1 MALLFFQIFWDF
13 WKFYSIGQTKAIR
26 YFSRPYRT
34 HWRLPNWPCSDRTWP
49 FRQAKANWYLVWPH
63 RTRLMLPDWPYNDQ
77 IWHAKQ
83 LQTIQSELPHPV
95 CASWPISERVT
106 CDVDTRP
113 RPHTSIIVFTR
124 IKSDALH
131 SLPIRARC
139 QWRQMFSRARA
150 VNQFK
155 SLCNGPITCPDS

>member
-49 FRQAKANWYLVWPH
+49 FRQAKAKWYLVWPH
-63 RTRLMLPDWPYNDQ
+63 TTRLMLPDWPYNDQ

-124 IKSDALH
+124 KKVIMSEWRITFSANKSAV
-131 SLPIRARC
+131 SVAPNVFARSGC
-139 QWRQMFSRARA
+139 QSIQ
-150 VNQFK
+150 
-155 SLCNGPITCPDS
+155 ITM